1 MKHTPAAR
9 SAVLIAIGAL
19 AVSSASCAWIDK
31 ATDKAERLA
40 ADALLPIPEEIKLG
54 KELSAEVEKESKL
67 HESDEVQEYI
77 RALGKKIAE
86 EAKDRPLN
94 IRFTFKVI
102 DDDKTVNAFALPG
115 GHIYVYTGLMKL
127 ADDESELAGVIG
139 HEIAHVTQRH
149 IAERLVAAYGIE
161 ALSAIA
167 LGQNPGMAGQI
178 AKQVLGGGSLLAYGR
193 DQESE
198 ADMKGLPYSLRAGY
212 DPGGFVRL
220 FKKLAKGE
228 GPGFTVI
235 LQSHPMP
242 SQRVEDVEAWIKK
255 LKDPPTGRNKDEYQ
269 ALLGKL

>member
-1 MKHTPAAR
+1 MRHTPAAR
-9 SAVLIAIGAL
+9 FAVLIATAAL
-19 AVSSASCAWIDK
+19 AVPSTSCAWIDK

-67 HESDEVQEYI
+67 HASDDVQEYI

-86 EAKDRPLN
+86 EAKDRPQN

-161 ALSAIA
+161 ALSTIA

-212 DPGGFVRL
+212 DPEGFVRL

-255 LKDPPTGRNKDEYQ
+255 LKDPPTRRNKDEYQ
-269 ALLGKL
+269 ALLEKL